1 MRDGRAEDRRT
12 RSDARGHAPRS
23 FDWDLSANLIRASSH
38 PCCTT
43 GQIHD
48 LHPNASLKHQ
58 NPLASRA
65 LSIHASLDFAAK
77 KKRTKRDVFL
87 AEMTAVVPWAKL
99 EALIEPHYPR
109 LGVQG
114 GRRPFPLSTMLR
126 TYCLQQWYNLSDPG
140 AEEALY
146 DIQSMR
152 AFAGLELGRDAI
164 PDETTILNFRHLLER
179 HELTK
184 AIFAAVAEHLAAKGE
199 LIRGGTIVDATLIAA
214 SPSTKNREQK
224 RDPEMSS
231 SKKGNQWYFGMKA
244 HVGVDAE
251 SGLVHTAGVTT
262 GKVHDAKVIANLIRE
277 DDAAVYGDKGYAS
290 DEKKRAAEAAGV
302 LWAVKEK
309 AKPGRDLTQR
319 QRARNRRFGKVRAK
333 VEHVFRVLKCQFGY
347 RKVRY
352 RGIAKNGAQVFALL
366 ALANLYLARYRLV
379 YA

>member
-1 MRDGRAEDRRT
+1 M
-12 RSDARGHAPRS
+12 
-23 FDWDLSANLIRASSH
+23 
-38 PCCTT
+38 T
-43 GQIHD
+43 GQM
-48 LHPNASLKHQ
+48 SF
-58 NPLASRA
+58 
-65 LSIHASLDFAAK
+65 ASLDFAAK

-87 AEMTAVVPWAKL
+87 AEMAAVVPWGML
-99 EALIEPHYPR
+99 EALIEPRYPKM
-109 LGVQG
+109 GPQG
-114 GRRPFPLSTMLR
+114 GRRPFPLPVMLR
-126 TYCLQQWYNLSDPG
+126 IYCLQQWYTLSDPG

-152 AFAGLELGRDAI
+152 AFCGLELGRDAI

-184 AIFAAVAEHLAAKGE
+184 AIFAAVSEHLAAKGE
-199 LIRGGTIVDATLIAA
+199 LLRGGTIVDATLIAA
-214 SPSTKNREQK
+214 SPSTKNKEGR
-224 RDPEMSS
+224 RAPEMSQ

-262 GKVHDAKVIANLIRE
+262 GKVHDAKVMDRLIRE
-277 DDAAVYGDKGYAS
+277 DDAAVYGDKAYAS
-290 DEKKRAAEAAGV
+290 EAKKRAAEDAGV

-319 QRARNRRFGKVRAK
+319 QRARNRRFGRVRAK
-333 VEHVFRVLKCQFGY
+333 VEHIFRIVKCQFGY

-366 ALANLYLARYRLV
+366 ALANLYLVRGRL
-379 YA
+379 ASAA